1 EGGRRD
7 RLAQH
12 ADGDLFGRSVSDVG
26 ARAVPSVAARIEDS
40 HDRGHGEREH
50 RAYGHP
56 LSLAPDHP
64 DPSTV
69 LAQLFSARAPIGSVT
84 ATLTGTKLS
93 IAGTFQGLN
102 TPATVARIHKSSKP
116 GIRGPMLFDL
126 TVSSSTSGTIGGT
139 FDLTAAQVQELAQG
153 RYYVQ
158 LHSEKAPEGN
168 LWGWL
173 LSQEN
178 RR

>member
-1 EGGRRD
+1 M
-7 RLAQH
+7 
-12 ADGDLFGRSVSDVG
+12 
-26 ARAVPSVAARIEDS
+26 
-40 HDRGHGEREH
+40 
-50 RAYGHP
+50 
-56 LSLAPDHP
+56 
-64 DPSTV
+64 
-69 LAQLFSARAPIGSVT
+69 T

-102 TPATVARIHKSSKP
+102 TPATVGRIHKSPKP